1 MIKLVCVNE
10 VCGYSYQVSENEL
23 KEYGQYHKQC
33 LICGSKIKVAKES
46 LDEIVKLDIEQRV
59 KENIDK
65 WLVEIG
71 GDETLSLIQRNKNQ
85 ACYRLYKAEMIKRGF
100 IVK

>member
-1 MIKLVCVNE
+1 MIKLMCVNE
-10 VCGYSYQVSENEL
+10 VCKYSYQVSENEL
-23 KEYGQYHKQC
+23 KEYGQYHKNC
-33 LICGSKIKVAKES
+33 LICGSQLKITQES
-46 LDEIVKLDIEQRV
+46 LDEVVKLDIEQRV

-65 WLVEIG
+65 WLKEIG

-85 ACYRLYKAEMIKRGF
+85 ACYRLYKEEMIKRGF